1 MVEETT
7 QRAKPDEPEEVGKR
21 VLAGVTQIVRWAT
34 RGDVRRRL
42 LGASGRE
49 LSVVE
54 VDLLRTVAA
63 HGPMR
68 VSELA
73 EAKGVD
79 KSTVVPPVKRLEERG
94 VLERRP
100 DPRDRRGVLL
110 VATARGRRVRRDMD
124 AVGAA
129 VFDEILHSWPAED
142 RRTLAALLERFTR
155 DLAERPTGRSPAT
168 SSADAELDL

>member
-1 MVEETT
+1 MIEET
-7 QRAKPDEPEEVGKR
+7 QRARPDESDKVGRR
-21 VLAGVTQIVRWAT
+21 VLTGVTQIVRWAT

-42 LGASGRE
+42 LGAAGRE

-54 VDLLRTVAA
+54 VDLLRTVVA

-94 VLERRP
+94 LLERSP

-124 AVGAA
+124 TAGAA
-129 VFDEILHSWPAED
+129 VFDEILHSWPAAD
-142 RRTLAALLERFTR
+142 RRALAELLDRLTR
-155 DLAERPTGRSPAT
+155 DLAEQPTGRSAT
-168 SSADAELDL
+168 SPSEVV